1 MSKQSMQTQFVL
13 PMLAVVSI
21 TTIVTLALYA
31 GLSGAAENFCDQE
44 TTPSGYAG
52 YGGLVN
58 IWLRAYGYFA
68 LIFTVLSLPFLY
80 EWTFR

>member
-21 TTIVTLALYA
+21 TTIVTFALYA

-52 YGGLVN
+52 
-58 IWLRAYGYFA
+58 LR
-68 LIFTVLSLPFLY
+68 IFCADIYRAVVTIFV
-80 EWTFR
+80 